1 MLDAAARVFYERGYK
16 NATVENVAEALGILK
31 GSLYHY
37 IDSKEEVLFR
47 LLDET
52 HDGVHRILEEVA
64 ASSSSEPPLARLHEY
79 VRRQVEFNQENLVR
93 VSVYYRDIDCL
104 SEERLELLLA
114 RRRDHERFV
123 GGLIAA
129 AQERGEVDASTD
141 AGALSKCVFATIIW
155 TYRWY
160 SPRRDRDRQIAA
172 RCADFA
178 VAGLVGKGPGEP
190 DEKGMNE

>member
-1 MLDAAARVFYERGYK
+1 MLDAAALVFYEHGYM
-16 NATVENVAEALGILK
+16 NATVENVAEELGILK

-37 IDSKEEVLFR
+37 IDSKEDVLFR

-64 ASSSSEPPLARLHEY
+64 LLAAGDPPLARLHEY
-79 VRRQVEFNQENLVR
+79 VRRQIEFNIENLVR

-104 SEERLELLLA
+104 SADRLELLLA
-114 RRRDHERFV
+114 RRRDHEQFV
-123 GGLIAA
+123 TGLIAE
-129 AQERGEVDASTD
+129 AQRRGEVDASAD
-141 AGALSKCVFATIIW
+141 AGALSKCVFATVIW

-160 SPRRDRDRQIAA
+160 SPRRDRDDGVAG

-178 VAGLVGKGPGEP
+178 VAGLVGRFTAEP
-190 DEKGMNE
+190 PLGSPE

>member
-141 AGALSKCVFATIIW
+141 AGALRSVCSRRSSGPTAGTRRGATAIG
-155 TYRWY
+155 R
-160 SPRRDRDRQIAA
+160 SPLAA
-172 RCADFA
+172 PTSRSPDSSA
-178 VAGLVGKGPGEP
+178 KGPGEP
-190 DEKGMNE
+190 DERGMNE